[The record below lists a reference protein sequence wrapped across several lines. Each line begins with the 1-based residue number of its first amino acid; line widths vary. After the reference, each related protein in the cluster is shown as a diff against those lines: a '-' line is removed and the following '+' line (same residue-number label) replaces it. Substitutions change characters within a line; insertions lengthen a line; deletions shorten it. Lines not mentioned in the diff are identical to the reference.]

1 MIKKLLIVYLFI
13 VSALFA
19 DPKFYEDNLNGF
31 GFCSANF
38 FILSKSQDTAI
49 ASTYKEAKLLANI
62 FAKLYYKELYKKEA
76 TPRDISKLQS
86 TYLGRLEQEY
96 KNLNN
101 LSVSTYN
108 KVGKCE
114 TFIKNILQNQNN
126 IESSFIAAQK
136 NIVTKRRL
144 LESFSLTK
152 SQPTDIPKEKILEIY
167 KNWFENK
174 PQRKPIMKLLPDN
187 IRLMK

>member
-1 MIKKLLIVYLFI
+1 MFKKLLLLYSLVAS
-13 VSALFA
+13 VLFA
-19 DPKFYEDNLNGF
+19 DTKFYKDNLEQF

-38 FILSKSQDTAI
+38 FILSKSKDPAI
-49 ASTYKEAKLLANI
+49 ASTYKEAELLANI

-76 TPRDISKLQS
+76 ISRDISKLRT
-86 TYLGRLEQEY
+86 TYLRRLEQEY
-96 KNLNN
+96 KNFKN

-136 NIVTKRRL
+136 NVVTKRRL

-152 SQPTDIPKEKILEIY
+152 SQPIEIPKEKILEIY

-187 IRLMK
+187 MRLMK

>member
-1 MIKKLLIVYLFI
+1 MFKKLLLLYLL
-13 VSALFA
+13 VTSVLFA
-19 DPKFYEDNLNGF
+19 NSKFYEDNLNGF

-38 FILSKSQDTAI
+38 FILSKSQDPAI
-49 ASTYKEAKLLANI
+49 ASTYKEAELLANI

-76 TPRDISKLQS
+76 TSRDISKLRT
-86 TYLGRLEQEY
+86 TYLRRLEQEY

-101 LSVSTYN
+101 LSASTYN
-108 KVGKCE
+108 KIGKCE

-136 NIVTKRRL
+136 NVVTKRRL

-152 SQPTDIPKEKILEIY
+152 SQPIEIPKEKILEIY

-174 PQRKPIMKLLPDN
+174 PKKRPALKLLPSN
-187 IRLMK
+187 VRVMK